1 MGNDVPVAGTAH
13 HDGDSPHGCQVQLT
27 MMETHLVDASVQVT
41 MIETHLVGA
50 SVCNKQHTVLVNIYI
65 LPFCSLSSGLVTID
79 PAQL

>member
-41 MIETHLVGA
+41 MMETHLVD
-50 SVCNKQHTVLVNIYI
+50 VRY
-65 LPFCSLSSGLVTID
+65 SS
-79 PAQL
+79 P